1 MSTRLTGS
9 GWYVGDGGESN
20 SQAKGLSTING
31 GGGKQGIYEVSTN
44 QNYPLGYRLQFDD
57 GRVYRYAHFVSA
69 VGPGK
74 VVAQDFSVSGFASID
89 GKFTNS
95 AGAAKDDYGTD
106 DNIIY
111 LTDTDTFGTADAAD
125 VYAGGYFITTDAAGE
140 GHSVRVKS
148 NDQGSAAGLMKLE
161 LYDNLPAALDSESS
175 CAVVGNM
182 YRNLAI
188 ANNGT
193 DDVVSGV
200 TVVDMAA
207 GEYGW
212 VQTWGVAAVLAD
224 ASAGTLAAGTIAQL
238 SDGVNGA
245 AQPFGGGAVNSED
258 DHSYAP
264 EPILGYFVTAI
275 ANGEH
280 GPIFLQV
287 AP

>member
-1 MSTRLTGS
+1 MATRLTGS

-20 SQAKGLSTING
+20 AQVKGLSAING
-31 GGGKQGIYEVSTN
+31 GGGKQGIYDVSTT
-44 QNYPLGYRLQFDD
+44 QNFPLGYRIAFDD

-89 GKFTNS
+89 AKFTNS
-95 AGAAKDDYGTD
+95 AGTGADQAAGATT
-106 DNIIY
+106 IY
-111 LTDTDTFGTADAAD
+111 LKDTDTFSTADAED
-125 VYAGGYFITTDAAGE
+125 VYAGGYFITTDDQGE
-140 GHSVRVKS
+140 GHSLRIKS
-148 NDQGSAAGLMKLE
+148 NTQGTAAGLMRLD
-161 LYDNLPAALDSESS
+161 LYDGLPVAVNSESS
-175 CAVVGNM
+175 GGVVGNM

-212 VQTWGVAAVLAD
+212 VQTWGVGAVLAD
-224 ASAGTLAAGTIAQL
+224 VSAGTLAAGTIAQL

-264 EPILGYFVTAI
+264 EPILGYFITAI
-275 ANGEH
+275 TNAEH

-287 AP
+287 SP